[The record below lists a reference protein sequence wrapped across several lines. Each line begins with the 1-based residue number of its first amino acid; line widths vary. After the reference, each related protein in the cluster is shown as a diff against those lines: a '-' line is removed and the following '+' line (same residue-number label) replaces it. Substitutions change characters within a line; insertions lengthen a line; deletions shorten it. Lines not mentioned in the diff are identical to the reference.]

1 MSAKAS
7 KPFLGLAILATH
19 LHPGEVPTLRSMQIF
34 CQSADEPITHQ
45 RLQQI
50 EQRALRK
57 CRIRLRQRG
66 ITELEI
72 KSALRSFR

>member
-7 KPFLGLAILATH
+7 RPLLGLAVLSTH

-50 EQRALRK
+50 EMRARRK
-57 CRIRLRQRG
+57 MRIGLEQRG
-66 ITELEI
+66 VTVIEVRSL
-72 KSALRSFR
+72 LRSFR